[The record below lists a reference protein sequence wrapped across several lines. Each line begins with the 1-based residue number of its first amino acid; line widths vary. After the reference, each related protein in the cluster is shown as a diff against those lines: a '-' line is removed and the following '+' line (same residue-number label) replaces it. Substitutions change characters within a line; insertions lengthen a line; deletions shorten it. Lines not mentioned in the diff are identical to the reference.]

1 MTYAQSLQH
10 TEHRPYPLPP
20 GLWRQRQRWRD
31 LLFAH
36 WPIPVDAMQRLLP
49 PGLVADTYDGYA
61 WAGIVP
67 FWMDEVQVRYAGQR
81 TVGFPTVKTFPELN
95 LRTYVRSAKTGL
107 AGVYF
112 FSLDC
117 ASWLAVLGAR
127 VLFHLPYF
135 PAAMRRETTG
145 SAVRYSS
152 RRLFTRE
159 SVRVELDYRASGP
172 VIPPVPGSIE
182 QFLTERYCLF
192 TRSRGRLLV
201 GHIHHAPWSLQPAE
215 AEFRVNELP
224 AAHGLTLPLRAPL
237 LHFSREIRVNIWGL
251 STEP

>member
-1 MTYAQSLQH
+1 MTYDQSLQT
-10 TEHRPYPLPP
+10 TEHRPYPLPA
-20 GLWRQRQRWRD
+20 GQWRQRQRWRD

-36 WPIPVDAMQRLLP
+36 WPIPADDMQRLLP
-49 PGLVADTYDGYA
+49 PGLVVDSWDGSA

-81 TVGFPTVKTFPELN
+81 TIGFPTVKTFPELN
-95 LRTYVRSAKTGL
+95 LRTYVRSRKTGL

-127 VLFHLPYF
+127 TLFHLPYF
-135 PAAMRRETTG
+135 PAAMQRTPTG
-145 SAVRYSS
+145 AATNYSS
-152 RRLFTRE
+152 RRLFTRQ
-159 SVRVELDYRASGP
+159 SVRVELEYQPIGP
-172 VIPPVPGSIE
+172 ALAHQTGSIE

-201 GHIHHAPWSLQPAE
+201 GHIHHAPWTLQPAE

-224 AAHGLTLPLRAPL
+224 AAHGLSLPRRAPL
-237 LHFSREIRVNIWGL
+237 LHYSRELRVAIWGL
-251 STEP
+251 RGES